1 MDSVFCSIFFILQT
15 LKVVWRSMLKSKQPF
30 VKINPL
36 YLIRCC
42 HHTFR
47 IRNLYLA
54 EFSINR
60 MSCATESRTF
70 QFTSHWTTFLS
81 SLKIVMPGF
90 LIHMKKTKACTIAMD
105 TIKDITQSSDAKNRS
120 NLILERLLK
129 LAEGT
134 SRKGMTLRLEIVDY
148 LLKKKSISTAML
160 WAY

>member
-1 MDSVFCSIFFILQT
+1 
-15 LKVVWRSMLKSKQPF
+15 MLKSKQPF
-30 VKINPL
+30 VKINPS
-36 YLIRCC
+36 YLIQCC
-42 HHTFR
+42 RHTLR

-70 QFTSHWTTFLS
+70 QFTSHRTTFLS

-90 LIHMKKTKACTIAMD
+90 LIHMKKTKVCTIAMD

-148 LLKKKSISTAML
+148 LLKKKIHLHCYAVGLLIISQITKPDIERRQNP
-160 WAY
+160 Y